1 MGYKHS
7 NPQNRSRAVAL
18 LRHLKGQ
25 LIDVTGVQVE
35 LFSNTATSSET
46 YWQLSKAYGV
56 HLYQEDGGWHA
67 DLEFKDLPPGI
78 GTIIGT
84 PAPVATR
91 AEAIECVVGM
101 MSICA
106 QRDSVPPPDPAT
118 GLRWFR
124 FDEHEVPVD
133 AGMLADYMKQ
143 ARAFG
148 VTREDAMAE
157 LMLMRSEIAGL
168 GPMTRDAWAETS
180 FENRYQA
187 CKVCCMAMAL
197 GIRETTFDPS
207 LDFHPEVGLA
217 PLGMH

>member
-7 NPQNRSRAVAL
+7 NPQNRMRAAAL

-25 LIDVTGVQVE
+25 LVDVTGVEVE
-35 LFSNTATSSET
+35 LFSNTAASAEA
-46 YWQLSKAYGV
+46 YWQLSKARGV
-56 HLYQEDGGWHA
+56 HLYQEGGGWHA
-67 DLEFKDLPPGI
+67 DLEFKDLPPGV

-91 AEAIECVVGM
+91 AEAIESVVGM

-124 FDEHEVPVD
+124 FDEHEIPVD
-133 AGMLADYMKQ
+133 AGMLADYME
-143 ARAFG
+143 RAKSFG
-148 VTREDAMAE
+148 VTRDDAVAQ
-157 LMLMRSEIAGL
+157 LMLMRSEIAGA
-168 GPMTRDAWAETS
+168 GPVTRDDWAAAPFET
-180 FENRYQA
+180 RYQA

-197 GIRETTFDPS
+197 GIRQTVHGPGLE
-207 LDFHPEVGLA
+207 PEAGMAA
-217 PLGMH
+217 PGMH